1 MLNVGMGNTEL
12 MVSAAADPFT
22 PNPQP
27 DKAKT

>member
-1 MLNVGMGNTEL
+1 MGNTEL
-12 MVSAAADPFT
+12 MVSVAADPFT